1 MNFSLQ
7 DKPCSNQM
15 ADSWFPTAV
24 ISHFYSVVYIT
35 KSYIRIGKKRGTGKA
50 IVAAA
55 ARMLHVAYLML
66 KEKRE
71 YHD

>member
-1 MNFSLQ
+1 
-7 DKPCSNQM
+7 M
-15 ADSWFPTAV
+15 ADYFTNL
-24 ISHFYSVVYIT
+24 FQMVYIT

-50 IVAAA
+50 IVAEA

>member
-1 MNFSLQ
+1 MRWVLTECVLVHIRCAPRS
-7 DKPCSNQM
+7 
-15 ADSWFPTAV
+15 
-24 ISHFYSVVYIT
+24 YIT

-55 ARMLHVAYLML
+55 ASMLHVAYLML
-66 KEKRE
+66 KERRE